1 MNDKVFIDTNLL
13 IYFISQPTEKQQIV
27 AQKLS
32 QYEKCFISVQ
42 VLNEFIN
49 TCFKKQLLSK
59 DDIETT
65 INSFIE
71 AFNLIL
77 IDVDTIKEA
86 LRISMDIHIM
96 TALLFLLHC
105 K

>member
-1 MNDKVFIDTNLL
+1 M
-13 IYFISQPTEKQQIV
+13 
-27 AQKLS
+27 
-32 QYEKCFISVQ
+32 Q

-86 LRISMDIHIM
+86 LRIKNKYGYSYYDSLIISA
-96 TALLFLLHC
+96 ALQIECNILFSEDMQHNQTIENQL
-105 K
+105 KIINPFR